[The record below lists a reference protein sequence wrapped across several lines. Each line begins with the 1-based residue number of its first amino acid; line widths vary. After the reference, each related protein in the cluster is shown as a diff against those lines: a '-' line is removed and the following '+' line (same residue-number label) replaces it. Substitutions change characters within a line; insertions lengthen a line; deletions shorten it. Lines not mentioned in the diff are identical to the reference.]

1 MLCITTSE
9 SNNKLASTIRY
20 FCELVN
26 NIFLYLDNVY
36 LCLPCGVMWR
46 WTPPPPPPPPP
57 QPATSPPASTG
68 WRRTRGQDYWERAL
82 ASFATTP
89 TTTAPETAMLK
100 DEQDTQTTPQPPP
113 TTTSNTN
120 TDNCTPNGNISPMD
134 TTSNIKLSTTYY
146 QTRNTHRSGSTTTLH
161 NLDTGNNST
170 TCITHIGSFDAD
182 TSINNTFLASRS
194 NNNTSTHQ
202 NISLTFDPADMS
214 CTICNIPHNIT
225 IPAPDTPVTFIL
237 SDQNFPGGLGGG
249 GGGWPVP

>member
-26 NIFLYLDNVY
+26 IIFLYLDNVY

-46 WTPPPPPPPPP
+46 WTPPLPPPPPP

-89 TTTAPETAMLK
+89 TTTAHETAMLK

-120 TDNCTPNGNISPMD
+120 TDNCT
-134 TTSNIKLSTTYY
+134 
-146 QTRNTHRSGSTTTLH
+146 
-161 NLDTGNNST
+161 
-170 TCITHIGSFDAD
+170 
-182 TSINNTFLASRS
+182 
-194 NNNTSTHQ
+194 
-202 NISLTFDPADMS
+202 
-214 CTICNIPHNIT
+214 
-225 IPAPDTPVTFIL
+225 
-237 SDQNFPGGLGGG
+237 SD
-249 GGGWPVP
+249 